1 MFERNLNDIEIQTEE
16 LCKEVMSQSVGKYV
30 LDYVEKLDFK
40 SIAENNAIR
49 ILEEV
54 QKIIIDENISETQ
67 KVLSIEAVFLN
78 HGLTASGLYD

>member
-67 KVLSIEAVFLN
+67 IKIKL
-78 HGLTASGLYD
+78 